1 MSSEQILKLLKKKI
15 EKAVVNYGKEPSIE
29 VKILTELYCEIS
41 EKYIK
46 EIKEKEFPF

>member
-15 EKAVVNYGKEPSIE
+15 ENAVVNYGSDSMIE
-29 VKILTELYCEIS
+29 VKVLTELYCEIS
-41 EKYIK
+41 ERYIK